1 MINDDFAKYCLE
13 RINEIYLSTD
23 LNDRQKILAAFKV
36 FKDFFIK
43 FDEENLQIFSSFY
56 QRIIY
61 IIKKY
66 SFDNKLAKRIHFV
79 RYIANQARHH
89 NDKIIQSHFFTYF
102 ANLFLIF
109 HFVAKQKLVF
119 PDIELANFT
128 NIELI
133 SDEHNKTLPYTK
145 SSTRAYV
152 KSVESH
158 KESDHCLLTLENDD
172 GIIFKVKLNHH
183 WQLLA
188 SELSENTTLHLHN
201 LSQNG
206 DIFETNSY
214 SLVVFEPD
222 YLIDVTDISECFS
235 QQDFNPFLYFIKK
248 ISERITNRAILKG
261 NIVNSLFDELI
272 LDENANYQDCFQK
285 ALKNK
290 PIQSVAAV
298 RSIDELKELYYE
310 LLNSFEVIRQNVQ
323 KISLERAYIEPS
335 FIAPE
340 YGISGRL
347 DLLAENAKEL
357 FAVELKSGKSPN
369 SNLSY
374 IDYDKSYSLAIWKNH
389 VVQAICYIMLLE
401 ANLSNK
407 SVFASILYIAAA
419 QNHLRNVPNSLL
431 LKQQIIRCRNAIAV
445 FLKRIADDSDNQ
457 IQKIFQDTE
466 YSSNLPSYI
475 SADFELYRRLYNSS
489 SKLEQKLIAKT
500 IGFIAQ
506 LSFHNKIGDDLSSTS
521 VSSQWLESVEEK
533 IEKGT
538 IIANL
543 SLLPEKSDFTRMHLT
558 FLQNN
563 INSKINVIRKGDL
576 CLLKKQNPELSPGNN
591 NQVLK
596 GIISSISNSEITISL
611 INKLINYN
619 FDANHKWIIEQ
630 EQSDTISGYLYSS
643 VFSLLRCSAQKRQLL
658 LGLTKPQS
666 STQPAIQYPEL
677 IDEQNELLS
686 KIIAASD
693 YFLVQGPPG
702 VGKTSYLLRYLVKYY
717 FENTNSN
724 ILLVAYTNR
733 AVDEICL
740 TLKKIS
746 PDFPFLRLG
755 NKEST
760 EIQENSIAALAE
772 KMRFSDLFLKIKS
785 CRVFVSTISSVL
797 TSNELFQ
804 IKNFDIAIVDE
815 ASQILEVYIYS
826 LVSQV
831 KKFVLIGDEKQLPAV
846 VPLQNGRAKI
856 KDDDLSQIEMCDL
869 SVSYFERLLKI
880 AQKNNWQDFYGM
892 LSYQSRMKQPIMELA
907 NFLFYE
913 NKLKLSRFVQSNS
926 AEPQFCDDF
935 DFLNASDIIFI
946 NTPKTRTSKTNTIEA
961 EIASNIAKSM
971 ARKLGNRLDNSDIG
985 IIVAFRLQGNEI
997 FKNLGEL
1004 SQIIDVDTV
1013 ERFQGSERRT
1023 IIISFAVN
1031 RPIDIELISNVTS
1044 FNGSIVDRKLNVAIT
1059 RAKEKLIIIGNARV
1073 LMHSP
1078 VYFKLINYIKEKH
1091 LFVDYE
1097 KILSDGGNHQP

>member
-1 MINDDFAKYCLE
+1 MINNDFAKYCLE

-43 FDEENLQIFSSFY
+43 LDEENLQIFSSFY

-66 SFDNKLAKRIHFV
+66 NFDNKLAKRIHFV
-79 RYIANQARHH
+79 RYIANQARHR

-133 SDEHNKTLPYTK
+133 SDEHNKPLPYTK

-152 KSVESH
+152 KHVESHKESH

-183 WQLLA
+183 WQSLE
-188 SELSENTTLHLHN
+188 SELLENTTLQLHN

-206 DIFETNSY
+206 DVFETNRY

-248 ISERITNRAILKG
+248 ISERRTNLAILKG

-290 PIQSVAAV
+290 LIQSVAAV
-298 RSIDELKELYYE
+298 HSIDELKELYQE
-310 LLNSFEVIRQNVQ
+310 LMNTFEIIKQNI
-323 KISLERAYIEPS
+323 KNISYERAYIEPT

-347 DLLAENAKEL
+347 DLLAESAKEL

-374 IDYDKSYSLAIWKNH
+374 IDYDKAYSLAIWKNH

-407 SVFASILYIAAA
+407 SVFASILYIAAV

-445 FLKRIADDSDNQ
+445 FLKRIADDPDNQ
-457 IQKIFQDTE
+457 IQKIFQDIE

-475 SADFELYRRLYNSS
+475 KADFELYRRIYNSS
-489 SKLEQKLIAKT
+489 SKLEQKLISRA

-506 LSFHNKIGDDLSSTS
+506 LSFHNKIGDDFGTNS
-521 VSSQWLESVEEK
+521 VASQWLESIEEK

-538 IIANL
+538 IISNL
-543 SLLPEKSDFTRMHLT
+543 SLIPAKSDFSKMHLT

-576 CLLKKQNPELSPGNN
+576 CLLKKQNQNIPSDNN

-630 EQSDTISGYLYSS
+630 EQSDIISGYLYSS

-658 LGLTKPQS
+658 LGFTKPQS
-666 STQPAIQYPEL
+666 NTQPAIQYPEL
-677 IDEQNELLS
+677 IDEQNELLN
-686 KIIAASD
+686 KIIAARD

-760 EIQENSIAALAE
+760 EIEENSIAFLAE

-785 CRVFVSTISSVL
+785 CRVFVSTIASIL

-826 LVSQV
+826 LITQV
-831 KKFVLIGDEKQLPAV
+831 TKFVLIGDEKQLPAV
-846 VPLQNGRAKI
+846 VPLPNGHTKI
-856 KDDDLSQIEMCDL
+856 KDPELLQIELNDLSN
-869 SVSYFERLLKI
+869 SYFERLLKI

-913 NKLKLSRFVQSNS
+913 NKLKLSEYVNRSSNK
-926 AEPQFCDDF
+926 AQFCEDF
-935 DFLNASDIIFI
+935 DFLNNSDIVFI
-946 NTPKTRTSKTNTIEA
+946 NTPIAPSNKVNKIEA

-971 ARKLGNRLDNSDIG
+971 ARKFGNRLENSDIG
-985 IIVAFRLQGNEI
+985 IIVTFRLQGNEI

-1004 SQIIDVDTV
+1004 SQIVDVDTV

-1031 RPIDIELISNVTS
+1031 RPFDIELVSNVTS
-1044 FNGSIVDRKLNVAIT
+1044 FNGIIVDRKLNVAIT
-1059 RAKEKLIIIGNARV
+1059 RAKEKLIILGNAQI

-1078 VYFKLINYIKEKH
+1078 VYSKLINYIKEKH
-1091 LFVDYE
+1091 FFVDYE
-1097 KILSDGGNHQP
+1097 GILLD